1 MKAWLLSCPHR
12 LLSSRGD
19 RSGESLFG
27 HRISKGA
34 PRERNFSE
42 KCTQFPTY
50 RCGAYLPD
58 QIRANFK
65 PWRFLQKDR
74 SSVTSFSSLPFTQQT
89 LAQDQLGAGR
99 CVWRGPSPI
108 GIQVPSPGPAETS
121 TQISKSVGHTEF
133 PESSGLKLTQSLREA
148 GFCRPLQE
156 APLQS

>member
-12 LLSSRGD
+12 LLSSRGE

-74 SSVTSFSSLPFTQQT
+74 SSVTSFSQQT